1 MIGTSLAMPAGP
13 PTNAPR
19 HHAPRIPTTPDF
31 HPVARPRPSI
41 PTLLHDAC
49 LPPLRPLLLHAG
61 RTEGRCAHGPDS
73 RALAACSFN
82 ARTARR
88 TVRLGNLR
96 VKKGLLQK
104 DIARVLGR
112 SKSWVGQIENGA
124 NQDHRSAKLY
134 AHALGVEFASVVAMA
149 EFTVLRQA
157 EREEMARKLN
167 LDVSPVEDQHD
178 PSKTEH

>member
-1 MIGTSLAMPAGP
+1 MVLETGAELMANTTKSTKIRKRIDKIESEGDLSEQEIADLASWEASAG
-13 PTNAPR
+13 AYI
-19 HHAPRIPTTPDF
+19 AQ
-31 HPVARPRPSI
+31 V
-41 PTLLHDAC
+41 
-49 LPPLRPLLLHAG
+49 G
-61 RTEGRCAHGPDS
+61 E
-73 RALAACSFN
+73 
-82 ARTARR
+82 
-88 TVRLGNLR
+88 VLGNLR

-157 EREEMARKLN
+157 EKEEMARKLN
-167 LDVSPVEDQHD
+167 LDISPNQDESD
-178 PSKTEH
+178 SSN

>member
-1 MIGTSLAMPAGP
+1 MVLETGAELMANTTKSTKIRNRIDKIESEGDLSEQEIADLATWETSSSAYIAQIGE
-13 PTNAPR
+13 
-19 HHAPRIPTTPDF
+19 
-31 HPVARPRPSI
+31 V
-41 PTLLHDAC
+41 
-49 LPPLRPLLLHAG
+49 
-61 RTEGRCAHGPDS
+61 
-73 RALAACSFN
+73 
-82 ARTARR
+82 
-88 TVRLGNLR
+88 LGNLR